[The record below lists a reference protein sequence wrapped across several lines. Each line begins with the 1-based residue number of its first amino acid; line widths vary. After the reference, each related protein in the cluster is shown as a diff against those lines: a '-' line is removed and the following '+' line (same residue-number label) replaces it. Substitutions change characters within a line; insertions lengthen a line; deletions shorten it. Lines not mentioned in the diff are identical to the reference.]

1 MGPISNPAWTVVTGS
16 ADETRAVGEALGR
29 ALLGDEIVLLIGQ
42 LGAGKTT
49 LTQGLAVGLGI
60 DGYTKSPSF
69 VLMNEYRGRVP
80 LYHLDLFRIE
90 TPEEVWD
97 LGIEEYIG
105 GLGVVAVEWADRV
118 RAAFPEEAVEVEIE
132 VTGED
137 RRRIAVMAT
146 GEPEIEAVARAQ
158 ADWLDR

>member
-1 MGPISNPAWTVVTGS
+1 MGKTSNAEWIVATRS

-29 ALLGDEIVLLIGQ
+29 ALRGGEIVLLVGQ

-60 DGYTKSPSF
+60 DAYTKSPSF
-69 VLMNEYRGRVP
+69 VLMNEYRGRVL

-105 GLGVVAVEWADRV
+105 EAGVIAVEWADRA
-118 RAAFPEEAVEVEIE
+118 RAAFPEDAVEVEIK
-132 VTGED
+132 VTEED
-137 RRRIAVMAT
+137 RRRIAVRAT
-146 GEPEIEAVARAQ
+146 GVPGVEAVARAET
-158 ADWLDR
+158 DWLGR

>member
-1 MGPISNPAWTVVTGS
+1 MTGS

-29 ALLGDEIVLLIGQ
+29 ALLGGEIVLLIGQ

-105 GLGVVAVEWADRV
+105 GAGVVAVEWADRA

-137 RRRIAVMAT
+137 RRRIVVTAT
-146 GEPEIEAVARAQ
+146 GEPEIEAVTRAQ
-158 ADWLDR
+158 TDWLGR

>member
-1 MGPISNPAWTVVTGS
+1 
-16 ADETRAVGEALGR
+16 
-29 ALLGDEIVLLIGQ
+29 
-42 LGAGKTT
+42 
-49 LTQGLAVGLGI
+49 
-60 DGYTKSPSF
+60 
-69 VLMNEYRGRVP
+69 VP

>member
-1 MGPISNPAWTVVTGS
+1 MTGS

-29 ALLGDEIVLLIGQ
+29 GLLGGEIVLLIGQ

-105 GLGVVAVEWADRV
+105 GAGVVAVEWAERA

-137 RRRIAVMAT
+137 RRRIAVTAT
-146 GEPEIEAVARAQ
+146 GEPEIEVVARAQ
-158 ADWLDR
+158 TNWLGR

>member
-1 MGPISNPAWTVVTGS
+1 MGLNSNTAWTAVTES
-16 ADETRAVGEALGR
+16 AEETRAVGEALGR
-29 ALLGDEIVLLIGQ
+29 ALRGGEIVLMTGQ

-97 LGIEEYIG
+97 LGIEEYISG
-105 GLGVVAVEWADRV
+105 AGVVAVEWADRA
-118 RAAFPEEAVEVEIE
+118 RAAFPEDAVEVEIE

-137 RRRIAVMAT
+137 RRRIAVRAT
-146 GEPEIEAVARAQ
+146 GGPGVEAVARAET
-158 ADWLDR
+158 DWLGR